1 MINVLFIIWSLD
13 KGGAERFLTTL
24 VKHIDRNKIKPI
36 VCCLNYKGRWASEL
50 EDLGIEV
57 IELNKKGKFDV
68 KTFIK
73 LVKILK
79 NYKIHIVNTHL
90 WAADTMGRLAAIIAN
105 TPVIVSTVHS
115 IDIWKKYWHRC
126 VDKLLSYK
134 TDKIIAVSKTVR
146 DQYHKKFGIPI
157 SKLIYIPITIELKQF
172 SNIGATDY
180 LYNELKVDRD
190 NFIVACIG
198 RLSKEKGQ
206 IYLLESIRLLSKR
219 YTNIRVL
226 FVGNGEDEG
235 RLKEI
240 SRMNNMNDV
249 IRFLGF
255 RKDVPQILNISHSL
269 VLPSLYEGMPLC
281 VLEAMASAKP
291 VIATKVGGVSEL
303 IVDGDNGFVVPPKDI
318 KALASAIERL
328 MTLSD
333 RGEKLGAKGKEIF
346 LNKFLMSNSI
356 NETSN
361 LFLSLTKQHNK
372 TNL

>member
-1 MINVLFIIWSLD
+1 
-13 KGGAERFLTTL
+13 
-24 VKHIDRNKIKPI
+24 
-36 VCCLNYKGRWASEL
+36 
-50 EDLGIEV
+50 
-57 IELNKKGKFDV
+57 
-68 KTFIK
+68 
-73 LVKILK
+73 
-79 NYKIHIVNTHL
+79 
-90 WAADTMGRLAAIIAN
+90 
-105 TPVIVSTVHS
+105 
-115 IDIWKKYWHRC
+115 
-126 VDKLLSYK
+126 
-134 TDKIIAVSKTVR
+134 
-146 DQYHKKFGIPI
+146 
-157 SKLIYIPITIELKQF
+157 
-172 SNIGATDY
+172 
-180 LYNELKVDRD
+180 
-190 NFIVACIG
+190 
-198 RLSKEKGQ
+198 
-206 IYLLESIRLLSKR
+206 
-219 YTNIRVL
+219 
-226 FVGNGEDEG
+226 
-235 RLKEI
+235 
-240 SRMNNMNDV
+240 MNDV